1 MKHPKRERGFVLAI
15 ALVMLVILTM
25 LVVSA
30 WRFGNTSL
38 KVAGNM
44 QVKEEAVAAAQQ
56 VTEQVISANFT
67 TTLTASPP
75 EWPKQVNVDVNLDG
89 SVDYQVNVPT
99 PSCTSTRPLQNA
111 DLDQA
116 NPADAPCVSSGTS
129 SNTGL
134 IINGVVMAQGQSW
147 CNQQTW
153 DIEARVTDVVTGASV
168 ATHQGVAMRTKI
180 GTDCP

>member
-1 MKHPKRERGFVLAI
+1 MTHPTRERGFVLAI

-56 VTEQVISANFT
+56 VTEQVISTNFT

-75 EWPKQVNVDVNLDG
+75 EWPKQINVDVNLDG
-89 SVDYQVNVPT
+89 NTDYQVDVPT
-99 PSCTSTRPLQNA
+99 PSCTSTRSLQNA
-111 DLDQA
+111 DLDST
-116 NPADAPCVSSGTS
+116 NPADASCISSGTAN
-129 SNTGL
+129 NTGL
-134 IINGVVMAQGQSW
+134 IVNGVFVAQGQAW

-153 DIEARVTDVVTGASV
+153 DIEARVTDVVTGANV
-168 ATHQGVAMRTKI
+168 ATHQGVAMRTKV

>member
-1 MKHPKRERGFVLAI
+1 MTPPTRERGFVLAI

-30 WRFGNTSL
+30 WRVGNTSL

-56 VTEQVISANFT
+56 VSEQVISTNFT

-75 EWPKQVNVDVNLDG
+75 EWPKQIDVDVNLDG

-99 PSCTSTRPLQNA
+99 PTCTSTRPLQNA
-111 DLDQA
+111 DLSSS
-116 NPADAPCVSSGTS
+116 NPDDAPCISSATAL
-129 SNTGL
+129 NPGL
-134 IINGVVMAQGQSW
+134 IVNGVVMAQGQSW

-168 ATHQGVAMRTKI
+168 ATHQGVAMRTKV

>member
-56 VTEQVISANFT
+56 VTEQVISTNFT
-67 TTLTASPP
+67 TTLDASPP
-75 EWPKQVNVDVNLDG
+75 EWPKQIDVDINRDG
-89 SVDYQVNVPT
+89 NADYKVDVPT
-99 PSCTSTRPLQNA
+99 PACTSTRPLQSA
-111 DLDQA
+111 DLDSTNADDASCIPSATA
-116 NPADAPCVSSGTS
+116 N
-129 SNTGL
+129 NTGL

-153 DIEARVTDVVTGASV
+153 NVEARVTDVVTGATA
-168 ATHQGVAMRTKI
+168 ATHQGVAMRTKV
-180 GTDCP
+180 GTACP

>member
-1 MKHPKRERGFVLAI
+1 MNHRTNERGFVLAV

-38 KVAGNM
+38 RVAGNM

-56 VTEQVISANFT
+56 VTEQVLSSNFT
-67 TTLTASPP
+67 ATLTASPP
-75 EWPKQVNVDVNLDG
+75 EWPKQIAVDINLDG
-89 SVDYQVNVPT
+89 NTDYQVDVPV
-99 PSCTSTRPLQNA
+99 PSCTSTRALQNA
-111 DLDQA
+111 DLDPNNA
-116 NPADAPCVSSGTS
+116 ADASCISSATAN
-129 SNTGL
+129 NTGL
-134 IINGVVMAQGQSW
+134 MINGVVLAQGQAW

-153 DIEARVTDVVTGASV
+153 DIEARVTDVVTGANV
-168 ATHQGVAMRTKI
+168 ATHQGVAMRTKV